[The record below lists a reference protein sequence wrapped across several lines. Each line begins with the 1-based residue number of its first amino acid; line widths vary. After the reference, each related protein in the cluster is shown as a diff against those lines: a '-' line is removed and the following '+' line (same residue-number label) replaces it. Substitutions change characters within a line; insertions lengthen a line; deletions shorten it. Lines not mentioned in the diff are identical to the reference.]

1 MPARPAGILFR
12 ADGVFIVLPIVPSKL
27 LGAQCPAFGITK
39 P

>member
-1 MPARPAGILFR
+1 
-12 ADGVFIVLPIVPSKL
+12 VFIVLPIVPSKL